1 MLDTAA
7 PGLPPALAVPF
18 GQIENAHLRLTRRVQ
33 EMAQAELDFVGSS
46 GNKNSTAMLMAHIAL
61 TDWVYLQC
69 IKGEPVPDE
78 GHPYLGAHEDE
89 HGNLAPVS
97 GLPVAELLARL
108 TWIREQVREYLQSCT
123 DAEAERAVKVPWWPE
138 EATVRY
144 VLWHMAGH
152 TMHHIGQIAR
162 LRALYKQ
169 G

>member
-1 MLDTAA
+1 MLDIKPA
-7 PGLPPALAVPF
+7 GLAPALAVSF

-33 EMAQAELDFVGSS
+33 EMTQVELDFVGSS
-46 GNKNSTAMLMAHIAL
+46 GNKNSTAMLMAHVAL

-69 IKGEPVPDE
+69 IKGETVSDDP
-78 GHPYLGAHEDE
+78 HPYLGAHEDE
-89 HGNLAPVS
+89 HRNLAQVS
-97 GLPVAELLARL
+97 GVSVADLLARL
-108 TWIREQVREYLQSCT
+108 QWVRDEIQAYLQTCT
-123 DAEAERAVKVPWWPE
+123 DAEAERAVKVPWWPQ

-162 LRALYKQ
+162 LQELYKQ